1 MQTQCYGANVYASTK
16 YAQRGIAEV
25 LRWELLPYNIHAH
38 VVCPGFVDTPMTKLG
53 KSSPKPNQRKT
64 KTCWPHHIIY
74 KFKPNLH

>member
-53 KSSPKPNQRKT
+53 ESSPKPNQRKT
-64 KTCWPHHIIY
+64 KTC
-74 KFKPNLH
+74 